1 MESVFN
7 SEKLNL
13 STKEK
18 KRLYECL
25 RKKEFHDLLHDY
37 MKDLQ
42 DPKTRMEQEMYIR
55 QLEGNNQLP
64 AGLKILRPKP
74 EFCVKTKI
82 IDESK
87 SGKSKHQD
95 TIFINICSSD
105 HVQEA
110 SPQTVEQNGM
120 MGTSW
125 SIPYSMGPKPR
136 SCLENKESVM
146 VYDAIFS
153 SKSMASFTNDVCL
166 RDLMIKTGMEGVA
179 RIVEEKLEPNYEI
192 VKGVKCK
199 GGDPPSLSLRDD
211 QVAAEAAK
219 LPNKNHDPLIPAYD
233 ADSPPRNGPKN
244 LTPSTTTTTTTMRID
259 TDTKDSMAQ

>member
-179 RIVEEKLEPNYEI
+179 RIVEEKLEPNYEYNTI
-192 VKGVKCK
+192 
-199 GGDPPSLSLRDD
+199 
-211 QVAAEAAK
+211 
-219 LPNKNHDPLIPAYD
+219 
-233 ADSPPRNGPKN
+233 
-244 LTPSTTTTTTTMRID
+244 
-259 TDTKDSMAQ
+259 